1 MKIKHD
7 SRDLKFKRPFGAVP
21 VGTDIYVAIEVA
33 TDGIENITRGDDT
46 IAEVQE
52 DRPSARYAPAV
63 RLMVWEG
70 ETLSPR
76 YYEMSES
83 ADSSE
88 DPSVKRYSVTFKAP
102 DEGVLLWY
110 AFEIKTGDETV
121 YYGNNRRALG
131 GLGEVYEASPEC
143 YQITVYKYASVPKW
157 YKDGIVYQIF
167 PDRFCRDEDWKERTE
182 AANEKVNAR
191 RQDIKRTAVDDW
203 DRPAYYGRDE
213 KGNVTEWPFYGGS
226 FKGIESKLDY
236 LRSLGVTC
244 IYLNPI
250 FEAVSNHRYDT
261 SDYLHTDPVLGTT
274 KDFKDLCEAARQ
286 RGIRIMLDGVF
297 SHTGVDS
304 IYFRNNKDWYKWD
317 ESEPNGY
324 KSWWG
329 VRDLPEV
336 DENNESYREFITGQD
351 GVVSHW
357 LEMGASAWRLDVAD
371 ELPDSFIEDV
381 RRSVKATG
389 KDNVLIGEVWED
401 ASNKISYDEPRRY
414 LLGDELDGT
423 MNYPLRNILLDYVN
437 YTISSKEAGE
447 KLDSLRENYPEEN
460 FFSTLNLIGSHDR
473 ERILTMVAY
482 DQDPDSAIR
491 KVKLMSALSYALPGV
506 PCVYYGDEAGLT
518 GGADPENRSCYPWG
532 HENKDLLYHYRMMG
546 LIYDQHPA
554 LADGGFKML
563 STVSSGEDGWAND
576 DVFAFIRQGKDVAGT
591 DETLL
596 VIASRSYSDADVDLS
611 KYEELKG
618 AYALELLSSKEMTL
632 DENGSLGTLHM
643 DRLSIKIISIRAE
656 APKKEEIERS
666 AGIIAHISSIPGG
679 KLGKPARDF
688 VDYID
693 SAGLSVWQVLPLN
706 PAGKGGSPYSSY
718 AAFACDPRFINKSE
732 LPPEDGY
739 EEFIRANQFWLT
751 DYIAYTILKESQG
764 GLPWTK
770 WPQKLRNAD
779 PMDVLMSLTSR
790 QEERADELSREQY
803 AFYCQWKDLKAYAN
817 SKGVKIMGD
826 LPMYMSE
833 DSADVWANKEIFLL
847 DEDGRLRV
855 HAGVPPDAFTGEGQ
869 DWGNPLYDWEA
880 LEKTGYDW
888 WMKRLRQCAERFDI
902 LRIDHFR
909 GLSEYYAISEGG
921 TPFDGNWQHGPG
933 LRLISKARDMLKEEG
948 LNMKFLAEDL
958 GYLDAGSMN
967 LLKLSGFPG
976 MDVWQ
981 FSAGEMIEM
990 SETEPEK
997 AAQRAFY
1004 TGTHDNNTL
1013 IGYLEEIR
1021 ETDTSHKVS
1030 ANIEAL
1036 DILKEIYE
1044 SPSVLA
1050 MMQLQ
1055 DLFML
1060 GAEARMNVPGTSEGN
1075 WTWHVEGES
1084 VWAALRGASKKAVW
1098 LRKLAAENGRYRQK
1112 RTNIL

>member
-1 MKIKHD
+1 M
-7 SRDLKFKRPFGAVP
+7 L
-21 VGTDIYVAIEVA
+21 TY
-33 TDGIENITRGDDT
+33 
-46 IAEVQE
+46 
-52 DRPSARYAPAV
+52 
-63 RLMVWEG
+63 
-70 ETLSPR
+70 
-76 YYEMSES
+76 
-83 ADSSE
+83 
-88 DPSVKRYSVTFKAP
+88 
-102 DEGVLLWY
+102 
-110 AFEIKTGDETV
+110 
-121 YYGNNRRALG
+121 
-131 GLGEVYEASPEC
+131 
-143 YQITVYKYASVPKW
+143 
-157 YKDGIVYQIF
+157 
-167 PDRFCRDEDWKERTE
+167 
-182 AANEKVNAR
+182 
-191 RQDIKRTAVDDW
+191 IKRTHMKQRTYTQIGRLFSIFLLLSISSSSFAL
-203 DRPAYYGRDE
+203 DRITIGGITYSILLDHTLRVEGVQEAGEREIVIPDTVEYDGE
-213 KGNVTEWPFYGGS
+213 KFPVRLISFNSIRSKNLERLVIPKTVTEIFRFGNH
-226 FKGIESKLDY
+226 DY
-236 LRSLGVTC
+236 R
-244 IYLNPI
+244 NPI
-250 FEAVSNHRYDT
+250 ASCP
-261 SDYLHTDPVLGTT
+261 SL
-274 KDFKDLCEAARQ
+274 Q
-286 RGIRIMLDGVF
+286 II
-297 SHTGVDS
+297 
-304 IYFRNNKDWYKWD
+304 
-317 ESEPNGY
+317 
-324 KSWWG
+324 
-329 VRDLPEV
+329 EV
-336 DENNESYREFITGQD
+336 DEDNESYREFITGHD

-381 RRSVKATG
+381 RKSVKAAG
-389 KDNVLIGEVWED
+389 KDKVLIGEVWED
-401 ASNKISYDEPRRY
+401 ASNKVSYDEPRRY

-437 YTISSKEAGE
+437 YTISSNEAGE
-447 KLDSLRENYPEEN
+447 KLDSLRENYPKEN

-554 LADGGFKML
+554 LADGGFRML
-563 STVSSGEDGWAND
+563 STVSSDEDSWDNG
-576 DVFAFIRQGKDVAGT
+576 DVFAFTRQGKDVAGT

-596 VIASRSYSDADVDLS
+596 VLANRSYSDSYIDLS
-611 KYEELKG
+611 KYAELRG
-618 AYALELLSSKEMTL
+618 AYALELLDSEEMPL
-632 DENGSLGTLHM
+632 EEDGSLGVVRM
-643 DRLSIKIISIRAE
+643 ERLSVMIISIRKE
-656 APKKEEIERS
+656 PPEREEIERN

-718 AAFACDPRFINKSE
+718 AAFACDPRFINENE
-732 LPPEDGY
+732 LPSEEGY
-739 EEFIRANQFWLT
+739 EEFIRENQYWLT
-751 DYIAYTILKESQG
+751 DYVAYTILKESQS

-770 WPQKLRNAD
+770 WPSKLRNAD
-779 PMDVLMSLTSR
+779 PMDILMSLTAR

-817 SKGVKIMGD
+817 SKGVKLMGD

-833 DSADVWANKEIFLL
+833 DSADVWANKEIFLM
-847 DEDGRLRV
+847 DEDGRLRA

-869 DWGNPLYDWEA
+869 DWGNPLYDWEK
-880 LEKTGYDW
+880 LEDTGYDW

-909 GLSEYYAISEGG
+909 GLSEYYAIEEDG

-933 LRLISKARDMLKEEG
+933 LRLIAKARDMLKEEG
-948 LNMKFLAEDL
+948 LHMEFLAEDL
-958 GYLDAGSMN
+958 GYLDAGSMD
-967 LLKLSGFPG
+967 LLKLAGFPG

-981 FSAGEMIEM
+981 FSADEMAEM
-990 SETEPEK
+990 AESEPEK
-997 AAQRAFY
+997 AEQRAFY

-1013 IGYLEEIR
+1013 IGYLEELR
-1021 ETDTSHKVS
+1021 ETDTNRKVS
-1030 ANIEAL
+1030 AKIEAL

-1075 WTWHVEGES
+1075 WSWHVEGDS

-1112 RTNIL
+1112 RTNIQ